1 MKWAAFSTLFLLLLF
16 LRRNADDDDD
26 DDDVDD
32 VDDDDDDDDDD
43 DEKDSI
49 SMPSKN
55 NWSIIMLYFLG
66 KGYTRIA
73 SPSFWLS
80 LFLCHVHTGRTP
92 TLSYPGSCKCV
103 CVGVCVC
110 VCVCVCACV
119 FTREG
124 EINAGTLIWG
134 QGEKTAGG
142 NLSVS
147 TSPFNFPMCCLS
159 ATQSKTTQRPKLFP

>member
-66 KGYTRIA
+66 KGYTRIF

-80 LFLCHVHTGRTP
+80 LSLSLPCTHWTLTHTFIPWFVQVR
-92 TLSYPGSCKCV
+92 
-103 CVGVCVC
+103 VCVC
-110 VCVCVCACV
+110 VCV

-159 ATQSKTTQRPKLFP
+159 ATQSKTM